1 VPYTIDPIEGL
12 DYVGESG
19 SSIMIKGMTAI
30 LATAISLVF
39 LTPPAGDILQIVG
52 RAAYAQ
58 DSWKTEFEAVCART
72 QEAAGMT
79 PEELKNLV
87 NRCDKLRPQIEKLDE
102 TQKKVYTK
110 RLKMCRD
117 LYAFVLETK
126 EKQ

>member
-1 VPYTIDPIEGL
+1 MT
-12 DYVGESG
+12 
-19 SSIMIKGMTAI
+19 KGMTAI
-30 LATAISLVF
+30 LAAAISLVLLF
-39 LTPPAGDILQIVG
+39 PPAGEILKIAA

-58 DSWKTEFEAVCART
+58 DVWKTEFEAICART

-79 PEELKNLV
+79 PDELKNLID
-87 NRCDKLRPQIEKLDE
+87 RCDKLIPQIEKLDE

-126 EKQ
+126 EKK

>member
-1 VPYTIDPIEGL
+1 MT
-12 DYVGESG
+12 
-19 SSIMIKGMTAI
+19 KGKTAI
-30 LATAISLVF
+30 FVMVISLASF
-39 LTPPAGDILQIVG
+39 SPSAIDILQTVV

-58 DSWKTEFEAVCART
+58 DWKAEFEAICART
-72 QEAAGMT
+72 QDAAGMT

-87 NRCDKLRPQIEKLDE
+87 SRCDKLSPQIEKLDE

-117 LYAFVLETK
+117 LYSFVLESK

>member
-1 VPYTIDPIEGL
+1 MT
-12 DYVGESG
+12 
-19 SSIMIKGMTAI
+19 KGRTAI
-30 LATAISLVF
+30 LATAISIAF
-39 LTPPAGDILQIVG
+39 LSPPAGEILQTVV

-58 DSWKTEFEAVCART
+58 DWKAEFEAICART

-79 PEELKNLV
+79 LDELKNLV
-87 NRCDKLRPQIEKLDE
+87 NRCDELRPQIEKLDE
-102 TQKKVYTK
+102 TQRKVYMK